1 MSIIFDSFKTGSSE
15 KADGY
20 QTSGLSF
27 AGLLDNAQQS
37 FKLSNDVIGSAS
49 ASAVLPGLELTD
61 VGRAT
66 ASIGEIGAVAN
77 PANSLSFLEGDKRDG
92 GQGSFELTLN
102 PVLPPA
108 RLLNRLENTISG
120 GDDGPSIPS
129 SLKWE
134 DAPLGPLPRPYDPTG
149 QLSDSRVPDE
159 DVRQGK
165 HVNRPSDRS
174 SEQPAR
180 PGDQPH
186 QLGDQPQK
194 PGDGSDKPKDPV
206 DNVLDKLSKD
216 DLKNLVKQL
225 LQDRQNQQ
233 HEHHEQQQQQPHN
246 VVEELLRALQ
256 RMFQQ
261 QHSDQPTVTRVPK
274 NGRGS
279 EHPQEPEQPAEQP
292 EQPAERTEHSPEQYR
307 AAVKAMEY
315 FQANKERLKNL
326 GKGGLPPT
334 EQEMKDLSEN
344 LSALKAVG
352 WQNELKSTGLSAQFL
367 DAAVTVF
374 GKGAQTT
381 SSDTVVPRPVDMP
394 STNHAPN
401 PAPIYA

>member
-27 AGLLDNAQQS
+27 AGLLDSAQQS
-37 FKLSNDVIGSAS
+37 FKLTNDVIGSAS

-77 PANSLSFLEGDKRDG
+77 PANLKSFLEGDKRDG
-92 GQGSFELTLN
+92 GQGSFELSLN

-108 RLLNRLENTISG
+108 RLLNRLENVVSG
-120 GDDGPSIPS
+120 GDDVPSIPTPWS
-129 SLKWE
+129 DE
-134 DAPLGPLPRPYDPTG
+134 PLSGTLPRPYVPISGALSGRFLDNKITMDDPVNFPPPGIRWDDPT
-149 QLSDSRVPDE
+149 
-159 DVRQGK
+159 
-165 HVNRPSDRS
+165 
-174 SEQPAR
+174 R
-180 PGDQPH
+180 PGDQLH
-186 QLGDQPQK
+186 K

-233 HEHHEQQQQQPHN
+233 PDKHHEQQQPHN
-246 VVEELLRALQ
+246 VVEELLKALQ
-256 RMFQQ
+256 RMFQQQ
-261 QHSDQPTVTRVPK
+261 QHSDQPTVVRVPK

-279 EHPQEPEQPAEQP
+279 ERPQAPEEPAEQP
-292 EQPAERTEHSPEQYR
+292 EQPAERPEHSPEQYR

-326 GKGGLPPT
+326 GKGVPPT

-352 WQNELKSTGLSAQFL
+352 WENELKSTGLSSKFL

-374 GKGAQTT
+374 AKGSQTT
-381 SSDTVVPRPVDMP
+381 SSDIVVPSQVDMP